1 MICNVKADS
10 GLSINHPTKKREES
24 CLFAEAKGKE
34 YTALPTLN
42 QTVTSE
48 QETRFSTKPPP
59 DGQWT
64 NARKTQSNP
73 FVNIFFDFLHFFFLG
88 WEKSAFAFVFRR
100 WRRRFGFF
108 GGGISV
114 LRRLSLGFAA
124 VWRVVVFL
132 CAIASAL
139 AEFFGRESGRA
150 GGRRFGG
157 VGGIGFGGFLRHRVV
172 G

>member
-1 MICNVKADS
+1 MSVLMICNVKADP

-64 NARKTQSNP
+64 NARKTESNP
-73 FVNIFFDFLHFFFLG
+73 FVNTFFDFFCTFFLG
-88 WEKSAFAFVFRR
+88 LEKIRFCACFPSFAAAVF
-100 WRRRFGFF
+100 G
-108 GGGISV
+108 V
-114 LRRLSLGFAA
+114 LRAGF
-124 VWRVVVFL
+124 
-132 CAIASAL
+132 
-139 AEFFGRESGRA
+139 
-150 GGRRFGG
+150 RF
-157 VGGIGFGGFLRHRVV
+157 
-172 G
+172 